1 MKESTIDWGSVA
13 SSEEYLLEARGVD
26 FSYYDGLVIKGVS
39 LGLKRGDMVGL
50 IGPNGSGKTTL
61 LRILSGFLSPK
72 SGSVYL
78 SGQDL
83 GEMSRRDI
91 ARLIAVV
98 PQEVEVLFSFSVW
111 EMVMMGRTPHVGRL
125 LGAGRRDR
133 EVVERVMERVGIQH
147 LAQRPFQ
154 ELSGGERQ
162 RVIVAMAL
170 AQEPDILLL
179 DEPTVH
185 LDISHQVEV
194 LELLRRL
201 NGESGLTVLATMH
214 DLNLAAL
221 YFDNLVLL
229 DEGEIVSQGTP
240 EAVLQEAKIRQ
251 VFEASVEIQK
261 HPTLGVPHMVIL
273 PPPR

>member
-1 MKESTIDWGSVA
+1 M
-13 SSEEYLLEARGVD
+13 SEEREDRYIVEAREVD
-26 FSYYDGLVIKGVS
+26 FSYYDGLVIKSVS

-61 LRILSGFLSPK
+61 LRILSGFLPPK

-78 SGQDL
+78 LGRNL

-98 PQEVEVLFSFSVW
+98 PQELEMLFSFSVW

-125 LGAGRRDR
+125 LGAVRRDR
-133 EVVERVMERVGIQH
+133 EVVERVMERVGIQN

-162 RVIVAMAL
+162 KVIVAMAL

-185 LDISHQVEV
+185 LDINHQVEV

-201 NGESGLTVLATMH
+201 NMESGLTVLATMH

-229 DEGEIVSQGTP
+229 NEGEIFSHGTP
-240 EAVLQEAKIRQ
+240 EEVLQEANIRR

>member
-1 MKESTIDWGSVA
+1 MKEATIYRGSVTP
-13 SSEEYLLEARGVD
+13 SEEHILEAREVD
-26 FSYYDGLVIKGVS
+26 FSYYDGLVIKSVS
-39 LGLKRGDMVGL
+39 LGLRKGDIVGL

-61 LRILSGFLSPK
+61 LRILSGFLPPK
-72 SGSVYL
+72 SGSVCL
-78 SGQDL
+78 SGRDL

-91 ARLIAVV
+91 ASLIAVV
-98 PQEVEVLFSFSVW
+98 PQELEMLFSFSVW

-133 EVVERVMERVGIQH
+133 EVVERVMERVGIQY
-147 LAQRPFQ
+147 LAGRPFQ

-162 RVIVAMAL
+162 KVIVAMGL
-170 AQEPDILLL
+170 AQEPAILLL

-185 LDISHQVEV
+185 LDINHQVEV
-194 LELLRRL
+194 LELLRRF
-201 NGESGLTVLATMH
+201 NSESGLTVLATMH

-229 DEGEIVSQGTP
+229 NEGEIVSQGTP
-240 EAVLQEAKIRQ
+240 EEVLQEANIRR

>member
-1 MKESTIDWGSVA
+1 M
-13 SSEEYLLEARGVD
+13 SEGGEDRYILEAREVD
-26 FSYYDGLVIKGVS
+26 FSYYDGLVIKSVS
-39 LGLKRGDMVGL
+39 LGLKKRDIVGL

-61 LRILSGFLSPK
+61 LRILSGFLPPK
-72 SGSVYL
+72 SGRVCL
-78 SGQDL
+78 SGRDL

-98 PQEVEVLFSFSVW
+98 PQELEMLFSFSVW
-111 EMVMMGRTPHVGRL
+111 EMVMMGRTPHARRL
-125 LGAGRRDR
+125 LGAGRHDR
-133 EVVERVMERVGIQH
+133 EVVERVMERVGIQY

-162 RVIVAMAL
+162 KVIVAMAL

-185 LDISHQVEV
+185 LDINHQVEV

-221 YFDNLVLL
+221 YFDKLVLL
-229 DEGEIVSQGTP
+229 NEGEIVSHGTP
-240 EAVLQEAKIRQ
+240 EEVLQEAHIRQ

>member
-1 MKESTIDWGSVA
+1 MFERGDRYI
-13 SSEEYLLEARGVD
+13 LEARAVD

-39 LGLKRGDMVGL
+39 LGLRKGDMVGL

-61 LRILSGFLSPK
+61 LRLLSGFLPPK
-72 SGSVYL
+72 SGNVRL
-78 SGQDL
+78 QGQIL
-83 GEMSRRDI
+83 GQMNRRDI

-98 PQEVEVLFSFSVW
+98 PQELEMLFSFSVG
-111 EMVMMGRTPHVGRL
+111 EMVMMGRTPYVGRL
-125 LGAGRRDR
+125 IGASRRDR
-133 EVVERVMERVGIQH
+133 EVVERVMERVGIH
-147 LAQRPFQ
+147 CLAQRPFQ

-162 RVIVAMAL
+162 KVIVAMAL
-170 AQEPDILLL
+170 AQEPDVLLL

-185 LDISHQVEV
+185 LDINHQVEV
-194 LELLRRL
+194 LELLRGL
-201 NGESGLTVLATMH
+201 NKESALTVLATMH

-221 YFDNLVLL
+221 YFDRLVLL
-229 DEGEIVSQGTP
+229 NQGGIVSNGTP
-240 EAVLQEAKIRQ
+240 EEVLQEANIRR

>member
-1 MKESTIDWGSVA
+1 MKEATIYRGSVA
-13 SSEEYLLEARGVD
+13 SSEEYLLEAREVD
-26 FSYYDGLVIKGVS
+26 FSYYDGLVIKSVS
-39 LGLKRGDMVGL
+39 LGLKRGDIVGL

-61 LRILSGFLSPK
+61 LRILSGFLLPK
-72 SGSVYL
+72 AGSVCL
-78 SGQDL
+78 SGRDL
-83 GEMSRRDI
+83 GEMNRRDI

-98 PQEVEVLFSFSVW
+98 PQELEMLFSFSVW
-111 EMVMMGRTPHVGRL
+111 EMVMMGRTPHARRL

-133 EVVERVMERVGIQH
+133 EVVERVMERVGIQY

-162 RVIVAMAL
+162 KVIVAMAL

-185 LDISHQVEV
+185 LDINHQVEV

-201 NGESGLTVLATMH
+201 NRESGLTVLATMH

-229 DEGEIVSQGTP
+229 NEGEIVSQGTP
-240 EAVLQEAKIRQ
+240 EEVLQEAHIRW
-251 VFEASVEIQK
+251 VFEAQVEIQK

>member
-1 MKESTIDWGSVA
+1 MV
-13 SSEEYLLEARGVD
+13 SEGEVMSEGREDRYILEAREVD
-26 FSYYDGLVIKGVS
+26 FSYYDGLVIKSVS
-39 LGLKRGDMVGL
+39 LGLKKGDIVGL

-61 LRILSGFLSPK
+61 LRLLSGFLPPK
-72 SGSVYL
+72 SGSVCL
-78 SGQDL
+78 SGRDL
-83 GEMSRRDI
+83 GQMSRREI

-98 PQEVEVLFSFSVW
+98 PQELEMLFSFSVW
-111 EMVMMGRTPHVGRL
+111 EMVMMGRTPHAPRL
-125 LGAGRRDR
+125 LGARRGDR
-133 EVVERVMERVGIQH
+133 EVVERVMERVGIQY

-162 RVIVAMAL
+162 KVIVAMAL

-185 LDISHQVEV
+185 LDINHQVEV

-201 NGESGLTVLATMH
+201 NRESGLTVLATMH

-229 DEGEIVSQGTP
+229 NEGEIVSHGTP
-240 EAVLQEAKIRQ
+240 EEVLQEANIRR

>member
-1 MKESTIDWGSVA
+1 M
-13 SSEEYLLEARGVD
+13 SEGREDRYILEAREVD
-26 FSYYDGLVIKGVS
+26 FSYYDGLVIKSVS
-39 LGLKRGDMVGL
+39 LGLKKGDIVGL

-61 LRILSGFLSPK
+61 LRLLSGFLPPK
-72 SGSVYL
+72 SGSVCL
-78 SGQDL
+78 SGRDL
-83 GEMSRRDI
+83 GQMSRREI

-98 PQEVEVLFSFSVW
+98 PQELEMLFSFSVW
-111 EMVMMGRTPHVGRL
+111 EMVMMGRTPHAPRL
-125 LGAGRRDR
+125 LGARRGDR
-133 EVVERVMERVGIQH
+133 EAVERVMERVDIQY

-162 RVIVAMAL
+162 KVIVAMAL

-185 LDISHQVEV
+185 LDINHQVEV

-201 NGESGLTVLATMH
+201 NRESGLTVLATMH

-229 DEGEIVSQGTP
+229 NEGEIVSHGTP
-240 EAVLQEAKIRQ
+240 EEVLQEANIRR